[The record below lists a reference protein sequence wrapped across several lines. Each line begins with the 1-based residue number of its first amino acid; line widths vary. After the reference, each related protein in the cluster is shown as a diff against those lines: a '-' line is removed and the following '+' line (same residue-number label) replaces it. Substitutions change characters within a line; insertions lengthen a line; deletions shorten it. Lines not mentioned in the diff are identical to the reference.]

1 MGAVKLAIGWIVLV
15 LLVIILLNSHMVVII
30 GGEQIGIVERKLA
43 EKNSALRYSSRIIMR
58 LKQLKMRRRKL
69 QWIR

>member
-1 MGAVKLAIGWIVLV
+1 VGAVKLAIGWIVLV

>member
-1 MGAVKLAIGWIVLV
+1 MLAIGWIVLV

>member
-1 MGAVKLAIGWIVLV
+1 VLV

>member
-1 MGAVKLAIGWIVLV
+1 MLAIGWIVLV
-15 LLVIILLNSHMVVII
+15 LLIILLNSHMVVIV

-43 EKNSALRYSSRIIMR
+43 EKNSAMRYSSRIIMR
-58 LKQLKMRRRKL
+58 LKQLKMRRRKW

>member
-1 MGAVKLAIGWIVLV
+1 MLAIGWIVLV
-15 LLVIILLNSHMVVII
+15 LLIILLNSHMVVIV

-43 EKNSALRYSSRIIMR
+43 EKNSAMRYSSRIIMR
-58 LKQLKMRRRKL
+58 LKQLKMRRKKW